1 MWHNEAVTRLQPRM
15 ERKSKMKKKVLSIYS
30 AMIALML
37 AVMLVVPGFG
47 NVLNAHAETTEEAPT
62 AVPAATEIPAE
73 EPAEP
78 LDGSIVLATVD
89 DEQITVDLPRIPANV
104 QKLVFVV
111 NIYDAA
117 PRHQHFGMIDNA
129 FIRLVD
135 LAKGTEICRFNLSE
149 NYDGMTGMIVGE
161 IYRRGSEWKFNAVG
175 QPVREASRL
184 QQLLDRYK

>member
-37 AVMLVVPGFG
+37 AVMLVVPGG

-78 LDGSIVLATVD
+78 LDGSIVLVTID
-89 DEQITVDLPRIPANV
+89 DEQITVDDAEYYAYLLYYYGYTEEYPD
-104 QKLVFVV
+104 
-111 NIYDAA
+111 YDAA
-117 PRHQHFGMIDNA
+117 IDYLVQQSVINKHLHEAGYDQFNEEEQKA
-129 FIRLVD
+129 FETRIREILPKIYESQRKAEAD
-135 LAKGTEICRFNLSE
+135 KG
-149 NYDGMTGMIVGE
+149 
-161 IYRRGSEWKFNAVG
+161 
-175 QPVREASRL
+175 
-184 QQLLDRYK
+184 